1 MLPAAQRE
9 AQAQTT
15 GSAEGPVSLCSEL
28 VPASEAWL
36 GSETPGSPGFW
47 VPTTLAWIW
56 VSNTAA
62 KYNRVWPGC

>member
-28 VPASEAWL
+28 VPGL
-36 GSETPGSPGFW
+36 RG
-47 VPTTLAWIW
+47 LA
-56 VSNTAA
+56 
-62 KYNRVWPGC
+62 GL

>member
-15 GSAEGPVSLCSEL
+15 GSAEGPVSLRSEL

-36 GSETPGSPGFW
+36 GSETPVSPASGF
-47 VPTTLAWIW
+47 PQ
-56 VSNTAA
+56 
-62 KYNRVWPGC
+62 P